1 MFHHIF
7 DTHSHYT
14 DSAFDED
21 RDAVL
26 RSLPEQGIVHA
37 VLAGTTLEDSAR
49 GIALTETYDYL
60 YTAVGIHPETAGTQ
74 PADYLAQ
81 LERMAAHPR
90 VAAIG
95 EIGLDYHYPGY
106 DREAQI
112 ALLREQLDLAK
123 QLDLPVIL
131 HARDCTEDYL
141 RVLTDMR
148 PRGVVH
154 CFSGSAETAE
164 QVIRLGLYVGFTGVL
179 TFQNAKK
186 ALRALAV
193 VPEDRLL
200 METDCP
206 YMAPVPMRGKRCDS
220 TMIPY
225 TAQAAALARGV
236 DTQTLLEQTCRNGEV
251 LFGIP
256 AVEKGVEPCV

>member
-1 MFHHIF
+1 MFTQIF

-14 DSAFDED
+14 DTAFDSD
-21 RDAVL
+21 RDIL
-26 RSLPEQGIVHA
+26 LQTLPKQGVVHA
-37 VLAGTTLEDSAR
+37 VLAGTTLEDSAQ
-49 GIALTETYDYL
+49 GISLAETYDYL
-60 YTAVGIHPETAGTQ
+60 YAAVGIHPEHEGEQ

-81 LERMAAHPR
+81 LEKLAKNPR
-90 VAAIG
+90 VVAIG
-95 EIGLDYHYPGY
+95 EIGLDYHYDGY
-106 DREAQI
+106 RAEAQI
-112 ALLREQLDLAK
+112 TLLQEQLDLAK
-123 QLDLPVIL
+123 QLDLPVII

-141 RVLTDMR
+141 RVLTEFR

-164 QVIRLGLYVGFTGVL
+164 QILKLGMYIGFTGVL
-179 TFQNAKK
+179 TFKNAKK

-193 VPEDRLL
+193 VPEDKLVL
-200 METDCP
+200 ETDCP

-225 TAQAAALARGV
+225 TAEAAALVRGV
-236 DTQTLLEQTCRNGEV
+236 TTQTLLKQTCRNGEA

-256 AVEKGVEPCV
+256 AAEKGASLCE